1 MHWKVIFSHYS
12 YKYEVEIVVV
22 DELSRALQLLS
33 IGNIELIFVWGLEL
47 VLRQVITLYDM
58 DSLEI
63 NSKEYIIKF
72 NEFRSNGY
80 TWQCCFQL
88 LLC

>member
-33 IGNIELIFVWGLEL
+33 IGNIELIFV
-47 VLRQVITLYDM
+47 
-58 DSLEI
+58 
-63 NSKEYIIKF
+63 
-72 NEFRSNGY
+72 
-80 TWQCCFQL
+80 
-88 LLC
+88 